1 MTLIEKLTALVGGS
15 RKRRTIRKSV
25 RHKVVHRGGFGSR
38 CAALSPAPFSGGTN
52 CTSHKKRKMSRG
64 GCGLRPLGFATL
76 PVQPFL
82 AGGKSR
88 KSRKSRKA
96 RKSRKVRKARKSRKV
111 RKSRKSRKSHKGGM
125 SSQLVPLTLLGAALL
140 AGPKKG
146 KKSYRKKRRGRRSMK
161 R

>member
-96 RKSRKVRKARKSRKV
+96 RKSRKVRK
-111 RKSRKSRKSHKGGM
+111 SRKSRKSHKGGM